1 MTIRLIVSESKRVTV
16 FAMVGLAAT
25 AVNFLILVLLVERFD
40 IYPLLSYLLAYAVAF
55 SVSYLGHYYLT
66 FSANE
71 EHMIAIRR
79 FLLVSMFAS
88 ALNFIVFVVSFE
100 YLHLSYLIAF
110 VITIFIGPP
119 FTYLLSRNLVFN

>member
-88 ALNFIVFVVSFE
+88 ALNFIVFAVSFE